1 MSLIKFNKNRFPW
14 FNDRIATWLDTDDFF
29 ADDFFIR
36 DKDLPA
42 MNVKE
47 HENDF
52 EIELA
57 VPGFSKK
64 DIEVTM
70 ENEILHICAKSSKEE
85 VEEEENYTRRE
96 FNYSSFDRKLQLPAS
111 VDQNEKVKAKYK
123 DGILTLNL
131 IKKEEAKEPPKRII
145 DIA

>member
-1 MSLIKFNKNRFPW
+1 MSLIKFNRNRFPL
-14 FNDRIATWLDTDDFF
+14 FNDKVSSWLDTNDFF
-29 ADDFFIR
+29 SDDFFIR

-47 HENDF
+47 NKDDF

-70 ENEILHICAKSSKEE
+70 EDDVLHICAKQSKEE
-85 VEEEENYTRRE
+85 VEEDENYTRRE
-96 FNYSSFDRKLQLPAS
+96 FSYSSFDRKLQLPGS
-111 VDQNEKVKAKYK
+111 INQNEKVKATYK
-123 DGILTLNL
+123 NGLLSL
-131 IKKEEAKEPPKRII
+131 SLAKKEEAKEPPKKVIEI
-145 DIA
+145 D

>member
-14 FNDRIATWLDTDDFF
+14 INDRVSTWLDTDDFF
-29 ADDFFIR
+29 ADDFFVKER
-36 DKDLPA
+36 KLPA

-47 HENDF
+47 NKDDF

-70 ENEILHICAKSSKEE
+70 EDDVLHICAQNSKEE
-85 VEEEENYTRRE
+85 TEEDKGYTRRE
-96 FNYSSFDRKLQLPAS
+96 FSYNEFDRKLQLPTS
-111 VDQNEKVKAKYK
+111 INQNEKVKATYK
-123 DGILTLNL
+123 NGVLTLNL
-131 IKKEEAKEPPKRII
+131 LKKEEAKEQPKKVIEI
-145 DIA
+145 D

>member
-14 FNDRIATWLDTDDFF
+14 ISDRVSTWLDTDDFF
-29 ADDFFIR
+29 ADDFFVR
-36 DKDLPA
+36 DRNIPA

-47 HENDF
+47 NKEDF
-52 EIELA
+52 EVELA

-70 ENEILHICAKSSKEE
+70 EDDVLHICAKKSKEE
-85 VEEEENYTRRE
+85 VEEDEEYTRRE
-96 FNYSSFDRKLQLPAS
+96 FNYSSFDRKLQLPTS
-111 VDQNEKVKAKYK
+111 VDQKEKVKATYK

-131 IKKEEAKEPPKRII
+131 IKKEEAKEQPKRII

>member
-14 FNDRIATWLDTDDFF
+14 FNDRIATWMDTDDFF
-29 ADDFFIR
+29 ADDFFVR
-36 DKDLPA
+36 DRNLPA

-47 HENDF
+47 NEDNF

-70 ENEILHICAKSSKEE
+70 ENDTLHICAKQSKEE

-96 FNYSSFDRKLQLPAS
+96 FNYSSFDRKLQLPTS
-111 VDQNEKVKAKYK
+111 VDQNKKVKAVYK
-123 DGILTLNL
+123 NGVLKLDLL
-131 IKKEEAKEPPKRII
+131 KKEEAKEPPKRVI

>member
-1 MSLIKFNKNRFPW
+1 MSLIKFNKSRFPW

-29 ADDFFIR
+29 ADDFFVR
-36 DKDLPA
+36 DRNLPA

-47 HENDF
+47 HKDDF

-70 ENEILHICAKSSKEE
+70 ENDMLHIRAKSSKEE
-85 VEEEENYTRRE
+85 VEEDEEYTRRE
-96 FNYSSFDRKLQLPAS
+96 FNYNSFDRMLQLPTS

>member
-14 FNDRIATWLDTDDFF
+14 INDRVSTWLDTDDFF
-29 ADDFFIR
+29 ADDFFV
-36 DKDLPA
+36 KDRNLPA

-47 HENDF
+47 NKDNF

-70 ENEILHICAKSSKEE
+70 EDDVLHIWAQKSKEE
-85 VEEEENYTRRE
+85 IEEETEYTRRE
-96 FNYSSFDRKLQLPAS
+96 FSYNEFDRKLQLPTS
-111 VDQNEKVKAKYK
+111 VNQNEKVKAIYK
-123 DGILTLNL
+123 NGVLTLNL
-131 IKKEEAKEPPKRII
+131 LKKEEAKEQPKKII
-145 DIA
+145 EID

>member
-14 FNDRIATWLDTDDFF
+14 LHDKTPTWLDTDDFF

-36 DKDLPA
+36 ERNLPA

-47 HENDF
+47 NKNDF

-64 DIEVTM
+64 DIEVTI
-70 ENEILHICAKSSKEE
+70 ENDVLHICAKQEKEE
-85 VEEEENYTRRE
+85 VEENENYTRKE
-96 FNYSSFDRKLQLPAS
+96 FSYNSFDRRLQLPNS
-111 VDQNEKVKAKYK
+111 VDQNEKIEAKYK
-123 DGILTLNL
+123 DGVLTLNL
-131 IKKEEAKEPPKRII
+131 SKKEEANEPPKKVI

>member
-29 ADDFFIR
+29 ADDFFI
-36 DKDLPA
+36 KDRSLPA

-47 HENDF
+47 NKDNF

-64 DIEVTM
+64 DIEVTL
-70 ENEILHICAKSSKEE
+70 EDDLLHICAKQSKEE

-96 FNYSSFDRKLQLPAS
+96 FNYNSFDRKLQLPGN

-131 IKKEEAKEPPKRII
+131 MKKEGTEEPPKRVI

>member
-14 FNDRIATWLDTDDFF
+14 FNDKVAAWLETDDFF

-36 DKDLPA
+36 DRHLPA
-42 MNVKE
+42 INVKD
-47 HENDF
+47 NKDDF

-64 DIEVTM
+64 DIEITM
-70 ENEILHICAKSSKEE
+70 EDDVLHICAKNSKEN

-96 FNYSSFDRKLQLPAS
+96 FSYNEFDRKLQLPS
-111 VDQNEKVKAKYK
+111 IIDQNEKVKASYK

-131 IKKEEAKEPPKRII
+131 RKREEAKEQSKRII
-145 DIA
+145 DIS

>member
-1 MSLIKFNKNRFPW
+1 MSLIKFNKNRLPW
-14 FNDRIATWLDTDDFF
+14 INDRVASWLDTDDFF

-36 DKDLPA
+36 DNNLPA

-47 HENDF
+47 NKKDF

-64 DIEVTM
+64 DIEVTI
-70 ENEILHICAKSSKEE
+70 EDDILHICAKNSNEE
-85 VEEEENYTRRE
+85 IEEENNYKRRE
-96 FNYSSFDRKLQLPAS
+96 FSYNEFDRKLQLPNN
-111 VDQNEKVKAKYK
+111 VDQNEKVKAMYK

-131 IKKEEAKEPPKRII
+131 RKNKELKEPPKRII

>member
-14 FNDRIATWLDTDDFF
+14 INDRVSTWLDTDDFF
-29 ADDFFIR
+29 ADDFFVR
-36 DKDLPA
+36 DKKLPA

-47 HENDF
+47 NKDDF

-70 ENEILHICAKSSKEE
+70 EDDVLHICAQKSKEE
-85 VEEEENYTRRE
+85 VEEDEGYTRRE
-96 FNYSSFDRKLQLPAS
+96 FSYNEFDRKLQLPTS
-111 VDQNEKVKAKYK
+111 VNQNEKVKATYK
-123 DGILTLNL
+123 NGVLTLNL
-131 IKKEEAKEPPKRII
+131 LKKEEAKEQPKKVIEI
-145 DIA
+145 D

>member
-1 MSLIKFNKNRFPW
+1 MSIIKFNKNRFPW
-14 FNDRIATWLDTDDFF
+14 INDRVPSWLDTDDFF

-36 DKDLPA
+36 DKNLPA

-47 HENDF
+47 NKDDF
-52 EIELA
+52 DIELA

-64 DIEVTM
+64 DIEVTI
-70 ENEILHICAKSSKEE
+70 EDDILHICAKSSKEE
-85 VEEEENYTRRE
+85 VEEEENYMRRE
-96 FNYSSFDRKLQLPAS
+96 FNYSSFDRKLQLPSS
-111 VDQNEKVKAKYK
+111 VDQNEKVKATYK

-131 IKKEEAKEPPKRII
+131 LKREDSKEPPKRVI

>member
-85 VEEEENYTRRE
+85 VEEDEEYTRRE

>member
-29 ADDFFIR
+29 ADDFFI
-36 DKDLPA
+36 KDRNLPA

-47 HENDF
+47 NEKDF

-70 ENEILHICAKSSKEE
+70 EDDVLHICATQSKEE
-85 VEEEENYTRRE
+85 VEEEENYTRKE
-96 FNYSSFDRKLQLPAS
+96 FNYSSFDRKLQLPNN

-131 IKKEEAKEPPKRII
+131 MKKEETKEPPKRII